1 MKLVRCTI
9 LYEWKELLPRISALS
24 RFFISQASSPIWPF
38 RTLPDL
44 KLLGKPATA
53 ETNFG
58 LALIDTV
65 SFEEFPTFVRED
77 PLELVLDEQLYNPLT
92 IERDNKRP

>member
-1 MKLVRCTI
+1 M
-9 LYEWKELLPRISALS
+9 
-24 RFFISQASSPIWPF
+24 FFISQASSPIWPL

-58 LALIDTV
+58 LDLIEAV
-65 SFEEFPTFVRED
+65 SFEEFPTLVREE
-77 PLELVLDEQLYNPLT
+77 PLELLELEQLYNPLT
-92 IERDNKRP
+92 MERDNKRP

>member
-1 MKLVRCTI
+1 MTGK
-9 LYEWKELLPRISALS
+9 KFLPRISALS
-24 RFFISQASSPIWPF
+24 MFFISQASSPIWPF

-65 SFEEFPTFVRED
+65 SFEVFPTLAREA
-77 PLELVLDEQLYNPLT
+77 PLELELEQLYNPLT
-92 IERDNKRP
+92 MERDNKRP